1 MGTNYYLHKKESRE
15 RYHICKLSVGWKPLF
30 QAQRVGEVE
39 IASFQDWLCL
49 LKEKEAMIID
59 EYDREIEVEEFL
71 SEVHRKQQEASWSH
85 LSEEAEEVT
94 RDSEGYEFM
103 EKEFV

>member
-1 MGTNYYLHKKESRE
+1 MGTNYYLYEKESRE

-30 QAQRVGEVE
+30 QAQRVGGVKVV
-39 IASFQDWLCL
+39 SFQDWLRL

-71 SEVHRKQQEASWSH
+71 AEVQRRQQEAPQSH
-85 LSEEAEEVT
+85 LSEEAEEVI
-94 RDSEGYEFM
+94 RDSEGYEFT

>member
-1 MGTNYYLHKKESRE
+1 MGTNYYLHKKESGE
-15 RYHICKLSVGWKPLF
+15 QYHICKLSVGWKPLF

-39 IASFQDWLCL
+39 VASFQDWLKL

-59 EYDREIEVEEFL
+59 EYDREIEVEKFL
-71 SEVHRKQQEASWSH
+71 AEVQRRQQEASWSH
-85 LSEEAEEVT
+85 LSEVEKVI
-94 RDSEGYEFM
+94 RDSEGYEFT

>member
-1 MGTNYYLHKKESRE
+1 MGTNYYLHKKESGE
-15 RYHICKLSVGWKPLF
+15 QYHICKLSAGWKPLF

-39 IASFQDWLCL
+39 VVSFQDWFRL

-59 EYDREIEVEEFL
+59 EYDREIEVEKFL
-71 SEVHRKQQEASWSH
+71 AEVQRRQREVPRSH
-85 LSEEAEEVT
+85 LSEVGEVT
-94 RDSEGYEFM
+94 RDSEGYEFI